1 MNEDEALNEEQQAYL
16 EKMQAE
22 RGYTLETHRVL
33 AKEDMAFLKA
43 YNSLLEAAY
52 LDQGSVIDQKTR
64 ELILIGILVSVRSL
78 PDHIKTHLEVAKK
91 LGITKAEVLEVLEML
106 MPPAG
111 VPAFMQGLALWKEVY
126 GV

>member
-1 MNEDEALNEEQQAYL
+1 MSENEAPNEEQQAYL
-16 EKMQAE
+16 DKMQAE
-22 RGYTLETHRVL
+22 RGYILETHRVL
-33 AKEDMAFLKA
+33 AQEDMAFLKA

-91 LGITKAEVLEVLEML
+91 LGISKAEVLEVLEML

-111 VPAFMQGLALWKEVY
+111 VPAFMQG
-126 GV
+126 